1 MCEADKQFL
10 KRSFHQQLQYS
21 PCKNAASVAPCPPR
35 PRGWCQECRLLTC
48 LSNPVNIAMIRVGDK
63 GGNKK
68 CQRGNKT
75 EDPSPPSRL
84 FNIEQNDEFQM
95 SRYYSAVHGLNPRS
109 IPPPPVNYQYLQY
122 SIPYDIPYSK
132 NTQSLENEIEKLLVE
147 PIDDVPLDLSVKPK
161 VKKESDE
168 WFLDELVFTEFPSQ
182 QHGPDPLDLST
193 SFDGVVVNPWIHSVD
208 GRVLP
213 SPSLEANNSVNKLS
227 VNSTVLG
234 HALAQ
239 IQSSISMSS
248 SLANLSSVSDILPD
262 EAETKSV

>member
-1 MCEADKQFL
+1 
-10 KRSFHQQLQYS
+10 
-21 PCKNAASVAPCPPR
+21 
-35 PRGWCQECRLLTC
+35 
-48 LSNPVNIAMIRVGDK
+48 
-63 GGNKK
+63 
-68 CQRGNKT
+68 
-75 EDPSPPSRL
+75 
-84 FNIEQNDEFQM
+84 M
-95 SRYYSAVHGLNPRS
+95 SRYHSAVHGLNPRS
-109 IPPPPVNYQYLQY
+109 IAPQPVNYQYLQY

-161 VKKESDE
+161 VKKENDE

-182 QHGPDPLDLST
+182 QHGPDPLDLTT

-208 GRVLP
+208 GRILP

-248 SLANLSSVSDILPD
+248 SLANLSSVSDIIPD